1 MAWGLRARRA
11 FLAGLMIA
19 LAAGPLPALADAL
32 DRALARGTLR
42 IGVAEFTPWTM
53 KEGDRLYGHEID
65 IGRRVAGDLG
75 VEPEFKL
82 IAFGEIIAALHSGEI
97 DMIAA
102 GLAITPERALEMA
115 FTRPYFRSG
124 VGLATNTAATAEIG
138 SVEALNAP
146 EVTVAYVAE
155 TLAAGYADVLFPKAD
170 LKSFNNAKD
179 AEAAVVGGDAAV
191 YLASLPEARFLAL
204 RNPDRVDL
212 PVTEALVG
220 SAAGFGVAHGEAR
233 LLNWL
238 DAWIVARTED
248 RWLSATYDF
257 WFKSLDWETA
267 AADAAASGETTE

>member
-1 MAWGLRARRA
+1 MAWGSRARRA
-11 FLAGLMIA
+11 FLAGLIIA

-53 KEGDRLYGHEID
+53 TDGNRLYGHEID
-65 IGRRVAGDLG
+65 IGRRLAGDMG
-75 VEPEFKL
+75 VEAEFKL
-82 IAFGEIIAALHSGEI
+82 IAFGEIIAALHAGEI

-146 EVTVAYVAE
+146 EIGVAYVEE
-155 TLAAGYADVLFPKAD
+155 TLAAGFADVLFPEAE
-170 LKSFNNAKD
+170 LMSFDNAQE
-179 AEAAVVGGDAAV
+179 AEAAVIEGEAAV

-212 PVTEALVG
+212 PVAEALVG
-220 SAAGFGVAHGEAR
+220 SAAGFAVAHGEAR

-248 RWLSATYDF
+248 RWLSSTYDF
-257 WFKSLDWETA
+257 WFKSLDWEA
-267 AADAAASGETTE
+267 ARADGETTE